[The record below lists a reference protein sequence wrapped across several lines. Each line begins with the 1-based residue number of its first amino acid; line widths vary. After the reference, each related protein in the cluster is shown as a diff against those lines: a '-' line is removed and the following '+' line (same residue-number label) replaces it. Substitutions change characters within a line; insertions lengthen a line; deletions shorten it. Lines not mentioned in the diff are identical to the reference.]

1 MDTVNSLP
9 RFLQPDSPK
18 NHELNSSQVNLNLIF
33 VLPSVLAYCRLE
45 VKRQWNLL
53 LSQMNF
59 SLDQNVIRNKLQRDL
74 FYVSPNLTVEILIS
88 GLIDYL
94 VALRIVN

>member
-1 MDTVNSLP
+1 MSSIKSYNQISVRLLKLNTEAEMDTVNSLP

-59 SLDQNVIRNKLQRDL
+59 SLD
-74 FYVSPNLTVEILIS
+74 
-88 GLIDYL
+88 
-94 VALRIVN
+94 

>member
-33 VLPSVLAYCRLE
+33 LFRLACLLPNRS
-45 VKRQWNLL
+45 KT
-53 LSQMNF
+53 SM
-59 SLDQNVIRNKLQRDL
+59 D
-74 FYVSPNLTVEILIS
+74 SPNLTVEILIS

-94 VALRIVN
+94 VTLRIIN

>member
-1 MDTVNSLP
+1 MSSIKSYNQISVRLLKLDTEAEMDTVNSLP

-59 SLDQNVIRNKLQRDL
+59 SLD
-74 FYVSPNLTVEILIS
+74 
-88 GLIDYL
+88 
-94 VALRIVN
+94 

>member
-1 MDTVNSLP
+1 MSSIKSYNQISVRLLKLDTEADMDTVNSLP

-59 SLDQNVIRNKLQRDL
+59 SLD
-74 FYVSPNLTVEILIS
+74 
-88 GLIDYL
+88 
-94 VALRIVN
+94 

>member
-1 MDTVNSLP
+1 MSSIKSYNQISVRLLKLNTEAEMDTVNSLP

-18 NHELNSSQVNLNLIF
+18 NFELNSSQVNLNLIF

-59 SLDQNVIRNKLQRDL
+59 SLD
-74 FYVSPNLTVEILIS
+74 
-88 GLIDYL
+88 
-94 VALRIVN
+94 

>member
-1 MDTVNSLP
+1 MSSIKSYNQISVRLLKLDTEAEIDTGNSLP

-59 SLDQNVIRNKLQRDL
+59 SLD
-74 FYVSPNLTVEILIS
+74 
-88 GLIDYL
+88 
-94 VALRIVN
+94 